1 MNQFQLA
8 QSGLEININKV
19 DFWILVILLLI
30 LVGYSIYAF
39 IVMKQVRIL
48 NNSVRTDNAPLL
60 DGLALLH
67 LFGSLVLL
75 GIVILL
81 LLF

>member
-1 MNQFQLA
+1 MNQFQLS
-8 QSGLEININKV
+8 QNSLSINIERV

-30 LVGYSIYAF
+30 MAGYSIYAF

-48 NNSVRTDNAPLL
+48 NDSVRTDSAPTLN
-60 DGLALLH
+60 GLALLH
-67 LFGSLVLL
+67 LFGSLALL